1 MSGAERMREFGAG
14 LRRRRH
20 AAGLD
25 QATLAER
32 MRGLGFPW
40 YGSTVSKTEHG
51 DRSPSLTELHGL
63 AKVLDTDLLL
73 LLHPT
78 LDGEQT
84 RAALAAAQ
92 ATAARVAELE
102 EKLAAARAEQDQHL
116 GDVER
121 LRRVHEATLDLLDHD
136 LAVAAV
142 PSAHAVPEARPRVG
156 RSR

>member
-1 MSGAERMREFGAG
+1 MSVDERMREFGAG

-51 DRSPSLTELHGL
+51 DRAPSLTELHGL
-63 AKVLDTDLLL
+63 AKVLDTDLL
-73 LLHPT
+73 PAT

-92 ATAARVAELE
+92 ATAGTGRRTGGETGRRPR
-102 EKLAAARAEQDQHL
+102 RA
-116 GDVER
+116 GPAPRR
-121 LRRVHEATLDLLDHD
+121 LRA
-136 LAVAAV
+136 
-142 PSAHAVPEARPRVG
+142 SAPG
-156 RSR
+156 T